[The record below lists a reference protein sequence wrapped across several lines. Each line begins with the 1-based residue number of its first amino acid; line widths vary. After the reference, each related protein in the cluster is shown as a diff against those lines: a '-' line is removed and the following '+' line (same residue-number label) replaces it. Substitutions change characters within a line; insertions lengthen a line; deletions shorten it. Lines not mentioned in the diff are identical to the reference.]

1 MDEDGIVWS
10 LSCRIITFQCLIIIR
25 KYIYITSASVML
37 IFSMLTGFIFI
48 DLTIKAG
55 FNISVSAD

>member
-1 MDEDGIVWS
+1 MPNNYKKIH
-10 LSCRIITFQCLIIIR
+10 
-25 KYIYITSASVML
+25 IYSSASVML

-55 FNISVSAD
+55 FNQSQQIEN

>member
-10 LSCRIITFQCLIIIR
+10 LSCRIITFQCLMIIR
-25 KYIYITSASVML
+25 KYIYITSTSVML
-37 IFSMLTGFIFI
+37 IFSMLTGFI

-55 FNISVSAD
+55 FNQSQQI